1 MLYPSIQELLKLS
14 TDENGEERLNKY
26 TLVMATAKTA
36 RIITNEN
43 RIKKETE
50 KGSTE
55 KSYSSKK
62 EVQKDEKA
70 VRTAVRELKNGGY
83 EVVFEGDEGYED
95 SIVDVRALDIA
106 LEEEFQRIEELE
118 KLEKKKALER
128 ERYSSYAD
136 DDDDADTEDLM
147 GATEVFTGGE
157 GFDTRDED
165 PNVGGD
171 N

>member
-43 RIKKETE
+43 RVKKDL
-50 KGSTE
+50 E
-55 KSYSSKK
+55 KSSGEKTYSSKK
-62 EVQKDEKA
+62 ESVKEEKA
-70 VRTAVRELKNGGY
+70 VRSAVRELKNGEY
-83 EVVFEGDEGYED
+83 QVFFEGDEGYED
-95 SIVDVRALDIA
+95 SIVDVRALDSA
-106 LEEEFQRIEELE
+106 LEEQIQKMEELE

-128 ERYSSYAD
+128 EKYSSFTAD
-136 DDDDADTEDLM
+136 DDDDDTEDLM
-147 GATEVFTGGE
+147 GATEVFTGDD

-165 PNVGGD
+165 PNVGGEE
-171 N
+171 